1 MWWERAVVYQIY
13 PRSFQDADGDG
24 LGDLRGAARRLDY
37 VASLG
42 TQAVWLSP
50 FYPSSDY
57 DFGYDVDDFCAIDP
71 RFGTFDDLDALLAEA
86 RRLGLR
92 VLMDLV
98 PCHTSIDHRWFRERP
113 DFYVIRDTPE
123 PPNNWRAAFGGS
135 TWSRDPYGRGWY
147 LHSFYPEQPD
157 LDWRNPEVVAAM
169 QDVVRFWLDRGVD
182 GLRLDAL
189 DRLMKDPEL
198 RDDPPRHGPPPL
210 PLHPE
215 HATLDHVHSRNAPDI
230 GTGLAA
236 LRAAAGDRLLVG
248 EVYLPNAELGP
259 YLRHLDLAF
268 SFELYHARF
277 HAEAIR
283 AALASAADTP
293 GVAWVLSNHD
303 FRRLPNRVGP
313 ANVRLAALLLLTLP
327 GCAFVYQGDELGVSD
342 GPEGPLPRD
351 RHGRDGFRL
360 DALDRLMKDPELRD
374 DPPRRG
380 PPPLPL
386 HPEHA
391 TLDHVHSRNAPDIAT
406 GLAALREAAGDR
418 LLVGEV
424 YLPNAELG
432 PYLRHLDLAFS
443 FELLHA
449 PFAADAIRAALGSSA
464 DLRGVAWVLSNHD
477 FKRLPD
483 RVGPENV
490 PMAALLLLTLPG
502 CAFVY
507 QGDELGVPDG
517 PEGPLPLDRFGR
529 DGFRNP
535 LPWEPGGRGGF
546 TTGKPWLPPGTAPGG
561 SAAAQGGDPGSM
573 LNLYRRL
580 IALHGELPTSGLEF
594 VDHSEPN
601 VLAYRRGEHVVVLNL
616 GDAPVPL
623 RAGEIVVSTAHG
635 PPTEP
640 KTLSPHT
647 GVDIRTG

>member
-1 MWWERAVVYQIY
+1 MQ
-13 PRSFQDADGDG
+13 
-24 LGDLRGAARRLDY
+24 RLAY
-37 VASLG
+37 VATLG
-42 TQAVWLSP
+42 AQAVWLSP
-50 FYPSSDY
+50 FYPSPDH
-57 DFGYDVDDFCAIDP
+57 DFGYDVSDFYAVDP
-71 RFGTFDDLDALLAEA
+71 RFGTLDDLDALLAEA
-86 RRLGLR
+86 KRLGLR

-98 PCHTSIDHRWFRERP
+98 PCHTSIEHPWFRERP

-169 QDVVRFWLDRGVD
+169 SDVIRFWLGRGV
-182 GLRLDAL
+182 
-189 DRLMKDPEL
+189 
-198 RDDPPRHGPPPL
+198 
-210 PLHPE
+210 
-215 HATLDHVHSRNAPDI
+215 
-230 GTGLAA
+230 
-236 LRAAAGDRLLVG
+236 
-248 EVYLPNAELGP
+248 
-259 YLRHLDLAF
+259 
-268 SFELYHARF
+268 
-277 HAEAIR
+277 
-283 AALASAADTP
+283 
-293 GVAWVLSNHD
+293 
-303 FRRLPNRVGP
+303 
-313 ANVRLAALLLLTLP
+313 
-327 GCAFVYQGDELGVSD
+327 
-342 GPEGPLPRD
+342 
-351 RHGRDGFRL
+351 DGFRL

-449 PFAADAIRAALGSSA
+449 PFAADAIRAALASSA
-464 DLRGVAWVLSNHD
+464 DLPGVAWVLSNHD

-546 TTGKPWLPPGTAPGG
+546 TTGKPWLPVATAPGG
-561 SAAAQGGDPGSM
+561 SVATQEADPAS
-573 LNLYRRL
+573 LLRLYRRL
-580 IALHGELPTSGLEF
+580 LALRRELPATGLAF
-594 VDHSEPN
+594 VEREPA
-601 VLAYRRGEHVVVLNL
+601 VVAYRRGGHLVVLNL
-616 GDAPVPL
+616 GDTPAALPQ
-623 RAGEIVVSTAHG
+623 GEVVVSTNSVQPAIATNL
-635 PPTEP
+635 P
-640 KTLSPHT
+640 PHT
-647 GVDIRTG
+647 GVDIWMG

>member
-1 MWWERAVVYQIY
+1 MWWEGAAVYQIY
-13 PRSFQDADGDG
+13 PRSFQDGDGDG
-24 LGDLRGAARRLDY
+24 LGDLRGAMQRLAY
-37 VASLG
+37 VATLG
-42 TQAVWLSP
+42 AQAVWLSP
-50 FYPSSDY
+50 FYPSPDH
-57 DFGYDVDDFCAIDP
+57 DFGYDVSDFYAVDP
-71 RFGTFDDLDALLAEA
+71 RFGTLDDLDALLAEA
-86 RRLGLR
+86 KRLGLR

-98 PCHTSIDHRWFRERP
+98 PCHTSIEHPWFRERP

-169 QDVVRFWLDRGVD
+169 SDVIRFWLGRGV
-182 GLRLDAL
+182 
-189 DRLMKDPEL
+189 
-198 RDDPPRHGPPPL
+198 
-210 PLHPE
+210 
-215 HATLDHVHSRNAPDI
+215 
-230 GTGLAA
+230 
-236 LRAAAGDRLLVG
+236 
-248 EVYLPNAELGP
+248 
-259 YLRHLDLAF
+259 
-268 SFELYHARF
+268 
-277 HAEAIR
+277 
-283 AALASAADTP
+283 
-293 GVAWVLSNHD
+293 
-303 FRRLPNRVGP
+303 
-313 ANVRLAALLLLTLP
+313 
-327 GCAFVYQGDELGVSD
+327 
-342 GPEGPLPRD
+342 
-351 RHGRDGFRL
+351 DGFRL

-449 PFAADAIRAALGSSA
+449 PFAADAIRAALASSA
-464 DLRGVAWVLSNHD
+464 DLPGVAWVLSNHD

-546 TTGKPWLPPGTAPGG
+546 TTGKPWLPVATAPGG
-561 SAAAQGGDPGSM
+561 SVATQEADPAS
-573 LNLYRRL
+573 LLRLYRRL
-580 IALHGELPTSGLEF
+580 LALRREQPATGLAF
-594 VDHSEPN
+594 VEREPA
-601 VLAYRRGEHVVVLNL
+601 VVAYRRGGHLVVLNL
-616 GDAPVPL
+616 GDTPAALPQ
-623 RAGEIVVSTAHG
+623 GEVVVSTNSVQPAIATNL
-635 PPTEP
+635 P
-640 KTLSPHT
+640 PHT
-647 GVDIRTG
+647 GVDIWMG

>member
-24 LGDLRGAARRLDY
+24 LGDLPGATERLEY

-42 TQAVWLSP
+42 AQAVWLSP
-50 FYPSSDY
+50 FYPSSDH
-57 DFGYDVDDFCAIDP
+57 DFGYDVSDFYAIDP
-71 RFGTFDDLDALLAEA
+71 RFGTFDEFEALLAEA

-98 PCHTSIDHRWFRERP
+98 PCHTSIDHPWFRERP
-113 DFYVIRDTPE
+113 DFYVIRDTPA

-169 QDVVRFWLDRGVD
+169 QDVVRFWLARGVD

-198 RDDPPRHGPPPL
+198 RDDPPRDGPPPL
-210 PLHPE
+210 PLHAE

-236 LRAAAGDRLLVG
+236 LRDAAGDRLLVG
-248 EVYLPNAELGP
+248 EVYLPNAELRP
-259 YLRHLDLAF
+259 YLRHVDLAF

-277 HAEAIR
+277 KAQAIR
-283 AALASAADTP
+283 AALASAVDEP

-313 ANVRLAALLLLTLP
+313 DNVRLAALLLLTLP
-327 GCAFVYQGDELGVSD
+327 GCAFVYQGDELGVAD

-351 RHGRDGFRL
+351 RHGRDGFR
-360 DALDRLMKDPELRD
+360 
-374 DPPRRG
+374 
-380 PPPLPL
+380 
-386 HPEHA
+386 
-391 TLDHVHSRNAPDIAT
+391 N
-406 GLAALREAAGDR
+406 
-418 LLVGEV
+418 
-424 YLPNAELG
+424 
-432 PYLRHLDLAFS
+432 
-443 FELLHA
+443 
-449 PFAADAIRAALGSSA
+449 
-464 DLRGVAWVLSNHD
+464 
-477 FKRLPD
+477 
-483 RVGPENV
+483 
-490 PMAALLLLTLPG
+490 PM
-502 CAFVY
+502 
-507 QGDELGVPDG
+507 
-517 PEGPLPLDRFGR
+517 
-529 DGFRNP
+529 
-535 LPWEPGGRGGF
+535 PWEKRWAGGF
-546 TTGKPWLPPGTAPGG
+546 TTGKPWLPPATAPGG
-561 SAAAQGGDPGSM
+561 SAVAQEGDPGSM

-580 IALHGELPTSGLEF
+580 IALHGELPTTGLEF
-594 VDHSEPN
+594 VGRAERD
-601 VLAYRRGEHVVVLNL
+601 VLAYRRGEHLVVLNL

-623 RAGEIVVSTAHG
+623 PPGEIVVSTARRL
-635 PPTEP
+635 PTEP
-640 KTLSPHT
+640 EHLPPHT